1 MPTNKLWLEQTERA
15 AWESVEALR
24 QKLLDADKR
33 IERLAPPVEGWPELL
48 ATLDAA
54 RVQHGLST
62 SSYAALMRELSERL
76 SELDARSRHAEGELV
91 RERVQRTPAMPAAE
105 RPRFE
110 SATELP
116 AALMA
121 DEDEFESAAG
131 AQFLRALWRRYR
143 GQVRETA
150 RVSLDSLVR
159 SIEADVD
166 TLAELDEAE
175 IAEAALALAALAM
188 RLEHEARKQ
197 ATTT

>member
-33 IERLAPPVEGWPELL
+33 IERLAPPVQGWPELL

-54 RVQHGLST
+54 REQHGLS
-62 SSYAALMRELSERL
+62 SSNYATLIRELNDRL
-76 SELDARSRHAEGELV
+76 TQLDARSRQAEGELA
-91 RERVQRTPAMPAAE
+91 RERVQRAPSLPATQS
-105 RPRFE
+105 PRFE
-110 SATELP
+110 SPTELP

-143 GQVRETA
+143 AQVRETA
-150 RVSLDSLVR
+150 RVSLDSLLR
-159 SIEADVD
+159 AIEADVD
-166 TLAELDEAE
+166 KLAELDEAE
-175 IAEAALALAALAM
+175 IAEAAIALAALAM

>member
-33 IERLAPPVEGWPELL
+33 ILRLAPPVEGWPELL
-48 ATLDAA
+48 ATLDAV
-54 RVQHGLST
+54 REQHGLSS
-62 SSYAALMRELSERL
+62 SSYAVLIVELSERL
-76 SELDARSRHAEGELV
+76 SELDARSRHAEGELA
-91 RERVQRTPAMPAAE
+91 RERVQRTPTMPAAE

-116 AALMA
+116 AELSA

-143 GQVRETA
+143 AQVREIA
-150 RVSLDSLVR
+150 RVSLDGLVR

-166 TLAELDEAE
+166 TLAELDEADL
-175 IAEAALALAALAM
+175 AEAALALAALAM
-188 RLEHEARKQ
+188 RLEHEAQKQ
-197 ATTT
+197 ARTA

>member
-24 QKLLDADKR
+24 QKLLAADKR

-48 ATLDAA
+48 AILDAA
-54 RVQHGLST
+54 REQHGLSS
-62 SSYAALMRELSERL
+62 SSYAALMRELNERS
-76 SELDARSRHAEGELV
+76 SELDARARNAEGELA
-91 RERVQRTPAMPAAE
+91 RERIQRAPSMPRAE

-143 GQVRETA
+143 TQIRETT

-166 TLAELDEAE
+166 KLAELDEAE

-197 ATTT
+197 APTT

>member
-24 QKLLDADKR
+24 EKLLAADKR

-48 ATLDAA
+48 ATLDAV
-54 RVQHGLST
+54 REQHGLSS
-62 SSYAALMRELSERL
+62 SSYATLIRELNDRL
-76 SELDARSRHAEGELV
+76 TQLDARSRHAEGELA
-91 RERVQRTPAMPAAE
+91 RERVQRTPSMLATEA
-105 RPRFE
+105 PRFE

-143 GQVRETA
+143 GQRRETA

-159 SIEADVD
+159 AIEADVD
-166 TLAELDEAE
+166 KLAELDEAE
-175 IAEAALALAALAM
+175 IAEAALALAALSM

-197 ATTT
+197 SSTG